1 MPAPWRA
8 RQARPEQ
15 SEAVGSRLITL
26 ALTRRLSIVP
36 LVTFDSLAFLPV
48 PALNASPD
56 PKAPT
61 SPADSAAAIAVPAV
75 TTRGLFLA
83 GLMALA
89 VWILWGFL
97 PALAWA
103 AVLAI
108 AVEPLVQRVHRRIG
122 AGHDTAIAAVVS
134 LVFLLLLVVPLVFGI
149 TEAARESAQLH
160 QAIRDFRLEGIPAPG
175 WLAGVPGL
183 GAWLGPWWH
192 DHLGSPEAAGEIV
205 RRFNPG
211 QWLAQTRTIGA
222 DLVHRLVLLGFT
234 WLALFLLLRHRAAVT
249 AQARLAAAKL
259 LGPSARRIG
268 DQAVASVRGTI
279 DGLVLVGIGEGVVMT
294 LAYLLLGVPHPIL
307 LGVVTAV
314 AAIVPFGAAIAFGLA
329 GVLLLTQGSV
339 GAAAAV
345 VAIGLTVVALADHLV
360 RPALIG
366 GATRLPFLW
375 VLLGILG
382 GVERL
387 GLIGLFVGPATM
399 AVLFMLWREF
409 VGEEPARA
417 TEREAP

>member
-1 MPAPWRA
+1 
-8 RQARPEQ
+8 
-15 SEAVGSRLITL
+15 
-26 ALTRRLSIVP
+26 VP
-36 LVTFDSLAFLPV
+36 
-48 PALNASPD
+48 ASPD
-56 PKAPT
+56 LNDSPR
-61 SPADSAAAIAVPAV
+61 PADPAGASPPPGLA
-75 TTRGLFLA
+75 TRRLFLA
-83 GLMALA
+83 GLIALGL
-89 VWILWGFL
+89 WILWTYL

-103 AVLAI
+103 VVLAI

-134 LVFLLLLVVPLVFGI
+134 LVFLLVLVVPLIFGI

-160 QAIRDFRLEGIPAPG
+160 QAIRDFRHDGIAAPD
-175 WLAGVPGL
+175 WLAGLPGV
-183 GAWLGPWWH
+183 GAWLSQWWH

-205 RRFNPG
+205 RRFNPA
-211 QWLAQTRTIGA
+211 QWLARTRTIGA
-222 DLVHRLVLLGFT
+222 DLVHRLILLGFT
-234 WLALFLLLRHRAAVT
+234 WLALFLLLRHRVAVV

-294 LAYLLLGVPHPIL
+294 VAYLLLGVPHPIL
-307 LGVVTAV
+307 LGVVTAM
-314 AAIVPFGAAIAFGLA
+314 AAIIPFGAAVAFGLA
-329 GVLLLTQGSV
+329 GLLLLAQGSV
-339 GAAAAV
+339 GAAVAV

-387 GLIGLFVGPATM
+387 GLIGLFIGPATM

-409 VGEEPARA
+409 VAGGSAGQA
-417 TEREAP
+417 GREALPPTPGGPWRPEPGSD

>member
-1 MPAPWRA
+1 MRASSDPSAPSPPVDPAGP
-8 RQARPEQ
+8 
-15 SEAVGSRLITL
+15 
-26 ALTRRLSIVP
+26 
-36 LVTFDSLAFLPV
+36 F
-48 PALNASPD
+48 PA
-56 PKAPT
+56 
-61 SPADSAAAIAVPAV
+61 PAV
-75 TTRGLFLA
+75 TARRLFVTGLIAL
-83 GLMALA
+83 GL
-89 VWILWGFL
+89 WILWAYL

-103 AVLAI
+103 VVLAI
-108 AVEPLVQRVHRRIG
+108 AVEPLVQKVHQRIG
-122 AGHDTAIAAVVS
+122 AGHETAIAAVVS
-134 LVFLLLLVVPLVFGI
+134 LVFLLVLVAPLVFGI

-160 QAIRDFRLEGIPAPG
+160 QAIRDFRHDGIPEPG
-175 WLAGVPGL
+175 WLAGLPGI
-183 GAWLGPWWH
+183 GAWLAQWWH
-192 DHLGSPEAAGEIV
+192 DHLGSPAAAGEIV

-222 DLVHRLVLLGFT
+222 DLVHRLILLAFT
-234 WLALFLLLRHRAAVT
+234 WLALFLLLRHRAAVV
-249 AQARLAAAKL
+249 AQLRLAAAKL
-259 LGPSARRIG
+259 LGPSAGRIG

-294 LAYLLLGVPHPIL
+294 VAYLLLGVPHPIL

-314 AAIVPFGAAIAFGLA
+314 AAIIPFGAALAFSLA
-329 GVLLLTQGSV
+329 GLLLLAQGSV

-345 VAIGLTVVALADHLV
+345 IIIGLAVVALADHLV

-399 AVLFMLWREF
+399 AILYLLWQEY
-409 VGEEPARA
+409 VGAGEEGAATATVKRKVAPGPVPSTRA
-417 TEREAP
+417 IR